1 MIFEK
6 KIKARTD
13 SRLAFTLIE
22 LLVVIAIIAIL
33 AALLLPALSAAKQK
47 AKAIQCVSNMKQIM
61 IATKL
66 YLDENSGVFM
76 RMETAF
82 AGTGILFDTNTFILN
97 SAAKIFWPDV
107 LRLNNYVPKG
117 KVFDCPALT
126 VLSQSATADGGGSD
140 TQTLGIGINW
150 PNIGVDAVQTNYVR
164 EASVVH
170 PSTTLIFADDA
181 AISKDTAVATP
192 NAPDTWVEIPG
203 TGVCFF
209 RAGTGN
215 EVPHSVETAR
225 VIPRHNWRVNCAFV
239 DGHVEAMKNSN
250 LGWGLSRNDPNAL
263 WSITHCAGRFSHWV
277 IELSHSSENSKA

>member
-6 KIKARTD
+6 KIKTRTANR
-13 SRLAFTLIE
+13 SGFTLIE

-61 IATKL
+61 VATKL
-66 YLDENSGVFM
+66 YLDDNGGVFM

-97 SAAKIFWPDV
+97 SAAKIYWPDV
-107 LRLNNYVPKG
+107 LRLNKYVPKG

-126 VLSQSATADGGGSD
+126 ALGVAAADGGGSD
-140 TQTLGIGINW
+140 IQTLGIGINW

-170 PSTTLIFADDA
+170 PSDTLIFADAA
-181 AISKDTAVATP
+181 AIPPATVSATP

-239 DGHVEAMKNSN
+239 DGHVSVMKNSN
-250 LGWGLSRNDPNAL
+250 LGWGLKATDPGAL
-263 WSITHCAGRFSHWV
+263 WSITH
-277 IELSHSSENSKA
+277 